1 MKILTISFK
10 NLNSLKGEWH
20 IDLNHS
26 LYTSE
31 GIFAITGPTGAG
43 KTTIFDA
50 VCLALYGQ
58 TPRLESVGG
67 QNNEIMS
74 KGTGECYAKVTF
86 STDKGIFTC
95 RWEQTRA
102 YKYSQGKLQSIKHE
116 IEDEHTPL
124 ATKHEETLKAVERI
138 TGMDFKRFTQAMMLE
153 QGGFDAFLKADNKE
167 RARILELITG
177 TDIYSRISMLVYQRS
192 KEEKIKLADI
202 NARIE
207 ENKSQLGASITQDIN
222 AELEKCIERI
232 PQLEAS
238 HNETGEAREC
248 LREIQKLRSE
258 LEDQQKIM
266 SRYQKEFKDFEHD
279 RIKLEA
285 FERAESIRHVYLE
298 LETSR
303 KAHAASQNLCG
314 KFTQEISNFEAET
327 AKLEAELPCL
337 DAKIESE
344 SHGFTELPDV
354 VMQRINSAVDK
365 YEEAAKAQ
373 KKLDEDVTRAERIFA
388 QARVEANKKLA
399 ARNLSRE
406 KMNAASQEH
415 RKATGELMQMR
426 AKTTKAVIAEERTK
440 LIPGKPCPLCGS
452 IEHPGFKHENNKTPL
467 QNSSSEELFRRSEIL
482 EAKLKQLEVKTDEAE
497 RDFDRASEEYN
508 QAVSSESNAQTRL
521 ERLREELEAK
531 KIEVGTLHSAAR
543 KAVQGFDLTGVKYI
557 DDIKSLVKKCA
568 EELNKLIKLR
578 QDKNSELEQLRTRL
592 DETSKNLDRES
603 ENLNLLTKELQ
614 EVQSRFESVLREKKF
629 ADEKDFCD
637 SLIAPEKNTLL
648 QTRRRN
654 IDDNISRTKA
664 LFENIKKKL
673 DKKISEEKTGRTL
686 EEIIELFNNQE
697 NEIQSINARIAVLR
711 ENLKTQSMLQEKIRE
726 LEQQCIEQEK
736 ISNRWTAL
744 NSMIGSAQGDVFR
757 IFAQKSLFLKSWQTQ
772 INT

>member
-1 MKILTISFK
+1 
-10 NLNSLKGEWH
+10 
-20 IDLNHS
+20 
-26 LYTSE
+26 
-31 GIFAITGPTGAG
+31 
-43 KTTIFDA
+43 
-50 VCLALYGQ
+50 
-58 TPRLESVGG
+58 
-67 QNNEIMS
+67 
-74 KGTGECYAKVTF
+74 
-86 STDKGIFTC
+86 
-95 RWEQTRA
+95 
-102 YKYSQGKLQSIKHE
+102 
-116 IEDEHTPL
+116 
-124 ATKHEETLKAVERI
+124 
-138 TGMDFKRFTQAMMLE
+138 
-153 QGGFDAFLKADNKE
+153 
-167 RARILELITG
+167 
-177 TDIYSRISMLVYQRS
+177 
-192 KEEKIKLADI
+192 
-202 NARIE
+202 
-207 ENKSQLGASITQDIN
+207 
-222 AELEKCIERI
+222 
-232 PQLEAS
+232 
-238 HNETGEAREC
+238 
-248 LREIQKLRSE
+248 
-258 LEDQQKIM
+258 
-266 SRYQKEFKDFEHD
+266 
-279 RIKLEA
+279 
-285 FERAESIRHVYLE
+285 
-298 LETSR
+298 
-303 KAHAASQNLCG
+303 
-314 KFTQEISNFEAET
+314 
-327 AKLEAELPCL
+327 
-337 DAKIESE
+337 
-344 SHGFTELPDV
+344 
-354 VMQRINSAVDK
+354 
-365 YEEAAKAQ
+365 
-373 KKLDEDVTRAERIFA
+373 
-388 QARVEANKKLA
+388 
-399 ARNLSRE
+399 
-406 KMNAASQEH
+406 
-415 RKATGELMQMR
+415 
-426 AKTTKAVIAEERTK
+426 
-440 LIPGKPCPLCGS
+440 
-452 IEHPGFKHENNKTPL
+452 
-467 QNSSSEELFRRSEIL
+467 
-482 EAKLKQLEVKTDEAE
+482 E

-557 DDIKSLVKKCA
+557 DDIKSLVKKWA

-757 IFAQKSLFLKSWQTQ
+757 IFAQKITLSQVLANANKYLNKINGRYNLILSPNNDKDNLALYVIDKEQGGEVRPTTNLSGGERFIVSLALALGLSQISGSKARVDSLFLDEGFGSLDEDSLNTALDALAEVRREGRMIGIISHVQALKERIRAQ
-772 INT
+772 INVIPRSEGVSIIEGAGCKKIS